1 MGAKPR
7 NPIRIYRDTARV
19 ARPTVQEVC
28 NACSTVTSESKRDN
42 VRAMR
47 RFAAQCGA
55 SLRLPIEH
63 AKRTQL
69 PKRQL
74 KDRHSP
80 IA

>member
-47 RFAAQCGA
+47 RFAA
-55 SLRLPIEH
+55 P
-63 AKRTQL
+63 
-69 PKRQL
+69 
-74 KDRHSP
+74 SP
-80 IA
+80 SNMQNEPNCQNDS